1 MVNVFIWT
9 VFGIFLILMV
19 ASSLAMFM
27 SAPDDTL
34 AVRQTST
41 TDRKMEEKEL
51 VMFRKWFADIT
62 AGRALS
68 EKDHGEVTQC
78 LSRLRSGKSFLCVAH
93 WLVYLL
99 EKCPSTDWHTIS
111 FRVVKSHEALD
122 ELRYKKTPAKVADN
136 ISTCFAGCDSLMYV
150 MRKNELLVET
160 A

>member
-27 SAPDDTL
+27 SAPDGTL
-34 AVRQTST
+34 AVQQASAI
-41 TDRKMEEKEL
+41 DRKMEEKEL

-99 EKCPSTDWHTIS
+99 KKCPSADWHTIS

-122 ELRYKKTPAKVADN
+122 ELRHKKTPAKMADN
-136 ISTCFAGCDSLMYV
+136 ISTCFSGCDCLMYV